1 MTTYGKE
8 SKTTNPNP
16 GNSSTTV
23 GNIIGSGK
31 LDPDEVPAMAVVN
44 TQELGVMIR
53 DMHTDMQKMMDP
65 ESRAQAMQQA
75 AVETNTAL
83 AQANNALQTGQATL
97 ELAKDVEPLMT
108 QMKAMNAKLELL
120 DTRMQAIEKKSS
132 ICSIS

>member
-1 MTTYGKE
+1 
-8 SKTTNPNP
+8 
-16 GNSSTTV
+16 
-23 GNIIGSGK
+23 
-31 LDPDEVPAMAVVN
+31 
-44 TQELGVMIR
+44 MIR

-108 QMKAMNAKLELL
+108 QMKAMNVAMTAKLELL